1 MAYFAIKQYI
11 FTTLIIMTN
20 NPGKFSRFWKEL
32 KRRNVLR
39 SLAVYAGSAFVFLEA
54 VTIIFPRWNLPDW
67 SIDLVLYLLILGAFI
82 TVILAWIFDI
92 TPQGVQKTK
101 PLEKETESRKPE
113 ASKIWKAATYVSL
126 VVIVALI
133 ILNITRA
140 GETIRAG
147 DIQSL
152 VVLPFDNF
160 TGDDQLEYFVSG
172 MHASLIGDIGK
183 LGGLRVISKT
193 SSNKYKDA
201 NLSIPE
207 IADELAVDAV
217 VETQVMCLGDTICMQ
232 VRVVTPYPEEKQLWV
247 ADYREEKSQILNLY
261 NRVTKQIAQEVKVEL
276 SPEEEHVL
284 DKTRTVNKQA
294 YDDYL
299 MGLFYWDKLSQ
310 ESLAKALEYFN
321 KAVELDP
328 EWAPAYS
335 GIAQV
340 WAGMAQMGFAAPE
353 TAGPMIFENLNK
365 ALELDPE
372 YAASHYTQ
380 AVIGVWV
387 EWNWEKGE
395 KEFLTA
401 IELNPN
407 DAMSRIYYAHLLAIL
422 LRNEEA
428 VAQGEKAVELD
439 PLNPL
444 VQGLYA
450 VVLGA
455 AHKWEE
461 AMEHVEKAVSLDPAS
476 FFAHHVMEMVSFENG
491 DNDAFMKS
499 IRFVFPLEEEQ
510 FQSIEK
516 TLDENGLKAAYKEV
530 ITYLEVLEH
539 SQYLVPI
546 HMANRYIRTGQNEK
560 AMEYI
565 NKGLEVHDQNIPYI
579 VCGFMKYDPL
589 YGDPRFQA
597 IVKQLKLPMPEI
609 GN

>member
-1 MAYFAIKQYI
+1 MS
-11 FTTLIIMTN
+11 N
-20 NPGKFSRFWKEL
+20 NPGKFSQFWKEL

-101 PLEKETESRKPE
+101 PLEEETETRKPE

-133 ILNITRA
+133 ILNISRA
-140 GETIRAG
+140 GETIKAG

-160 TGDDQLEYFVSG
+160 TGDDQLDYFVSG
-172 MHASLIGDIGK
+172 MHASLIGDIGR
-183 LGGLRVISKT
+183 LGGLSVKSKT
-193 SSNKYKDA
+193 TSNKYKEA
-201 NLSIPE
+201 NLTIPE
-207 IADELAVDAV
+207 IAEELSVDAV

-232 VRVVTPYPEEKQLWV
+232 VRVVTPYPEEKELWS

-276 SPEEEHVL
+276 TPGEERVL
-284 DKTRTVNKQA
+284 NKTRTVNKEA

-310 ESLAKALEYFN
+310 ESLTKALEYFN

-353 TAGPMIFENLNK
+353 TAGPIIYENLNK
-365 ALELDPE
+365 ALDLDPDF
-372 YAASHYTQ
+372 ADSHYAQ
-380 AVIGVWV
+380 ALIAVWI

-407 DAMSRIYYAHLLAIL
+407 DPMSRIYYAHFLALL

-428 VAQGEKAVELD
+428 VAQGKKAVDLD

-455 AHKWEE
+455 AGKWGE
-461 AMEHVEKAVSLDPAS
+461 AMDHVEKAISLDPAS

-491 DNDAFMKS
+491 NGDAFMKA

-516 TLDENGLKAAYKEV
+516 TLKEKGLTEALREE
-530 ITYLEVLEH
+530 ISYLEVLEQSH
-539 SQYLVPI
+539 YMVPI

-560 AMEYI
+560 ALEYVM
-565 NKGLEVHDQNIPYI
+565 KGLEVHDQNIPYI

-597 IVKQLKLPMPEI
+597 IVEQLKLPMPQS
-609 GN
+609 